1 MKALLVITLLFSASS
16 ATDTKLNSPP
26 DSYEVMSVG
35 ANNCQVIKAN
45 YEKDPYQFLIKIWIS
60 GYLSAINSTL
70 QNNHIGFGLADRQNI
85 IEGVKEYCSKEKNA
99 GRSFAE
105 YMDTY
110 WRPIIQKELSM
121 RN

>member
-16 ATDTKLNSPP
+16 ATDPKISRAP
-26 DSYEVMSVG
+26 DSYQVLSVG
-35 ANNCQVIKAN
+35 SNSCQVISAN
-45 YEKDPYQFLIKIWIS
+45 YEKEPYQFLMKIWIS

-70 QNNHIGFGLADRQNI
+70 QNNHISFGLADRQKI
-85 IEGVKEYCSKEKNA
+85 IEGVKEYCSEEIND